1 MVSLQLT
8 TEGSKKFAEATEANL
23 GKQIAIVYDGETI
36 SAPTVQSVISDG
48 KAQITGMSSIEDAR
62 ELASTIRIG
71 SLSLELEEMRS
82 NVVGAQLGQEAIKTS
97 LTAAA
102 IGMVIVMVFMIVV
115 YLLPGVVAALSL
127 LIYTGLMLVMLNAFD
142 LTLTLPGI
150 AGIVLSIGMAVDA
163 NVIIYA
169 RIREE
174 IAIGK
179 SVRNA
184 IKSGFQKALSAILD
198 GNITTLIAAA
208 VLGLLGERKRQ
219 RIRNDA
225 GTRYRS
231 VHVHGTRD
239 LAAADQCDVFGRASE
254 SKTLRPAE
262 RAQGHQLCGKEKSV
276 FAISIVLVLLAPIG
290 MGIFS
295 AKDSK
300 ALNYSLEFIGGTST
314 TVTFNEEYTLNEL
327 EENIRPVIE
336 EVTGTATFSSSRW

>member
-1 MVSLQLT
+1 MWKLLRAGSLQDETGNNQYVVSLQLT

-142 LTLTLPGI
+142 LTLTLPELP
-150 AGIVLSIGMAVDA
+150 VLYSP
-163 NVIIYA
+163 
-169 RIREE
+169 
-174 IAIGK
+174 
-179 SVRNA
+179 SVWR
-184 IKSGFQKALSAILD
+184 S
-198 GNITTLIAAA
+198 TPM
-208 VLGLLGERKRQ
+208 LLFMPVSERK
-219 RIRNDA
+219 
-225 GTRYRS
+225 
-231 VHVHGTRD
+231 
-239 LAAADQCDVFGRASE
+239 
-254 SKTLRPAE
+254 LR
-262 RAQGHQLCGKEKSV
+262 
-276 FAISIVLVLLAPIG
+276 
-290 MGIFS
+290 
-295 AKDSK
+295 
-300 ALNYSLEFIGGTST
+300 
-314 TVTFNEEYTLNEL
+314 
-327 EENIRPVIE
+327 
-336 EVTGTATFSSSRW
+336 